1 MANKKMPVVFAGHGS
16 PLNAI
21 LDNRFSREWRAMGA
35 ELPKPEKILAISA
48 HWNTHG
54 SLINSDEY
62 PEQIYDMYGFP
73 DELYQLRYDAPG
85 SPELAARV
93 RELAAADVS
102 VNNDWGIDHGVWS
115 ILHQMYPE
123 ADVPIVQL
131 SVNAD
136 AEPEELFQI
145 GKSLKPLR
153 DEGVMIFASGDIV
166 HNLGMVNWEL
176 DGCYDWAEAFD
187 NKVTGLVTSGGW
199 DQIVDYHNL
208 SPDWRRAIPT
218 PEHFV
223 PLIYALGAADKE
235 DKVTIR
241 NQGGELG
248 SITMTSFVFE

>member
-1 MANKKMPVVFAGHGS
+1 
-16 PLNAI
+16 
-21 LDNRFSREWRAMGA
+21 
-35 ELPKPEKILAISA
+35 
-48 HWNTHG
+48 
-54 SLINSDEY
+54 
-62 PEQIYDMYGFP
+62 
-73 DELYQLRYDAPG
+73 
-85 SPELAARV
+85 
-93 RELAAADVS
+93 
-102 VNNDWGIDHGVWS
+102 
-115 ILHQMYPE
+115 MYPE

-199 DQIVDYHNL
+199 DQIVDYQSL